1 MEIEDTP
8 LFQEARDIMENGAT
22 QTNFGYRILI
32 HYGDKL
38 TLAPLKT
45 VSLNNLRDYAKSFTD
60 VMTLTVVMGLGDYA
74 RLIYPNRA
82 NLQVSIQK
90 LPQGEQSE
98 TGDEDAPVD
107 TEIFSATL
115 NDKDRSPTDGQ
126 GAEANDIE
134 TLNLTQLVDVDFQ
147 LYNKALEQVR
157 IITVGN
163 NFRAN
168 TVDSAL
174 RSILT
179 KESQKANVGQER
191 AVVGVDM
198 VPVSNKDKHEQ
209 LTITHGTKLID
220 VPDLLQNRYGIYS
233 AGLGTYIQNKYWFI
247 FPLYDTTQFED
258 RQQTLTIIVLPKRKY
273 SDMERTYRKTG
284 DSLTVLMTGETA
296 FKDDSGTQ
304 YLKDGNGARFNDA
317 GKLMDTV
324 SNNTGNK
331 AIISRKR
338 NANEFTTDK
347 RPDGIQHVPM
357 AQTRITSNPFTVYS
371 ELAGRNGGL
380 FKGVW
385 QNADPKLL
393 LPGMAVRIIYTDLGE
408 TKTLFGVLHGTQSVS
423 HAVGDIKSE
432 KFTTQTVVYV
442 FVNKPIV
449 NQAQ

>member
-8 LFQEARDIMENGAT
+8 LYQEAREIMENGAT
-22 QTNFGYRILI
+22 ETNFGYRILI
-32 HYGDKL
+32 HYGENQ
-38 TLAPLKT
+38 TLSPLKT
-45 VSLNNLRDYAKSFTD
+45 TSLNNLRDYVKSFTD
-60 VMTLTVVMGLGDYA
+60 VMTLSVVMGLGDYA
-74 RLIYPNRA
+74 RLIYPNRN

-98 TGDEDAPVD
+98 TGDGDAAMD

-115 NDKDRSPTDGQ
+115 IDQDRSPTDGQ
-126 GAEANDIE
+126 GAEANDRE
-134 TLNLTQLVDVDFQ
+134 TLNLTQIVDVSFQ

-157 IITVGN
+157 LMSVGATMRN
-163 NFRAN
+163 S
-168 TVDSAL
+168 TVDAAL
-174 RSILT
+174 RAILT
-179 KESQKANVGQER
+179 KESQRANVGEER
-191 AVVGVDM
+191 AVVGVDL

-209 LTITHGTKLID
+209 IVVTHGTKLVD
-220 VPDLLQNRYGIYS
+220 VPDLLQNRYGVYS
-233 AGLGTYIQNKYWFI
+233 AGLGTYIQNKFWHLFS
-247 FPLYDTTQFED
+247 LYDTTQFDD

-273 SDMERTYRKTG
+273 SDMERTYRKRG

-296 FKDDSGTQ
+296 FKDDSGTD
-304 YLKDGNGARFNDA
+304 YLKEGNGARFNDA
-317 GKLMDTV
+317 SKLMDSV
-324 SNNTGNK
+324 SKNTDNK

-357 AQTRITSNPFTVYS
+357 SKERITANPFPIYS

-442 FVNKPIV
+442 FVSKPMV
-449 NQAQ
+449 NPAQ

>member
-22 QTNFGYRILI
+22 KTNFGYRLLI
-32 HYGDKL
+32 HYGDSQ
-38 TLAPLKT
+38 TLSPLKT
-45 VSLNNLRDYAKSFTD
+45 VSLNNVRAYAKSYTD
-60 VMTLTVVMGLGDYA
+60 EMTCTVLLGLGDYA
-74 RLIYPNRA
+74 RLIYPNRD
-82 NLQVSIQK
+82 NLQISIQK

-98 TGDEDAPVD
+98 TGDGDASVD
-107 TEIFSATL
+107 TEMFSATL
-115 NDKDRSPTDGQ
+115 IDQDRSPTDGQ
-126 GAEANDIE
+126 GAEANDRE
-134 TLNLTQLVDVDFQ
+134 TLNLTQLVDVHFQ

-157 IITVGN
+157 LISVGGT
-163 NFRAN
+163 FRAV
-168 TVDSAL
+168 TCDAVL
-174 RSILT
+174 RSMLT
-179 KESQKANVGQER
+179 KESQRANVGEER

-198 VPVSNKDKHEQ
+198 VPASNKDKQEQ
-209 LTITHGTKLID
+209 IVITDGTKLVD
-220 VPDLLQNRYGIYS
+220 VPDLVQSRYGVYS
-233 AGLGTYIQNKYWFI
+233 AGLGSYIQNKFWHLFS
-247 FPLYDTTQFED
+247 LYDTTQFED
-258 RQQTLTIIVLPKRKY
+258 RQQTLTIMVLPKRKY

-304 YLKDGNGARFNDA
+304 YLNDGNGARFNDA
-317 GKLMDTV
+317 GRMMDQV
-324 SNNTGNK
+324 STNTGNK

-347 RPDGIQHVPM
+347 RADGIQHVPM
-357 AQTRITSNPFTVYS
+357 AKARITSNPFTVYS

-385 QNADPKLL
+385 QNADPRLL

-408 TKTLFGVLHGTQSVS
+408 TKTLFGVLHGTESVS